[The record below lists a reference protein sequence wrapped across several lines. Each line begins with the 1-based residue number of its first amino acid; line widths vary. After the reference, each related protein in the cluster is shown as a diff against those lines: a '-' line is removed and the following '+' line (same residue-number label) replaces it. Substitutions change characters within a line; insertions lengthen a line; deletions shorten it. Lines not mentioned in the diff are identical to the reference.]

1 MNIYD
6 FNAENVYGDEI
17 SLREYEGEVL
27 LIVNSATQCGFT
39 PQYDDLENIYE
50 KFAEQG
56 FDVLEFPCNQFGKQA
71 PGSNEEITTFCD
83 AKFGLKFSRFSKVDV
98 NGENALPLFKFLQNE
113 KGFAG
118 FDEEHPLTPII
129 KSMMLREQPNYEN
142 EPDIKWNFT
151 KFLIDRNGNVVK
163 RFEPTTDMHV
173 VEEAVKELL

>member
-56 FDVLEFPCNQFGKQA
+56 FDVLEFPCNQFR
-71 PGSNEEITTFCD
+71 D
-83 AKFGLKFSRFSKVDV
+83 
-98 NGENALPLFKFLQNE
+98 FL
-113 KGFAG
+113 
-118 FDEEHPLTPII
+118 
-129 KSMMLREQPNYEN
+129 R
-142 EPDIKWNFT
+142 
-151 KFLIDRNGNVVK
+151 
-163 RFEPTTDMHV
+163 
-173 VEEAVKELL
+173 

>member
-56 FDVLEFPCNQFGKQA
+56 FDVLEFPCNQFGKLHFVML
-71 PGSNEEITTFCD
+71 SLDLSFRD
-83 AKFGLKFSRFSKVDV
+83 
-98 NGENALPLFKFLQNE
+98 FL
-113 KGFAG
+113 
-118 FDEEHPLTPII
+118 
-129 KSMMLREQPNYEN
+129 R
-142 EPDIKWNFT
+142 
-151 KFLIDRNGNVVK
+151 
-163 RFEPTTDMHV
+163 
-173 VEEAVKELL
+173 